1 MGMKM
6 RKCGNC
12 GRYTF
17 KEICP
22 VCGSKT
28 FNPEPPKY
36 SPTDKYGEFRRKMI
50 ESLKESEA

>member
-1 MGMKM
+1 MKM